1 MDGIQ
6 RIHPLVL
13 VILDGWGQTPNQ
25 EGNATLSVPTP
36 NFDQLLSFFPHTLLH
51 ASGPEVGLSWGEM
64 GNSEVG
70 HLNLGSG
77 RIIMQDLPRIDK
89 TIQDDTF
96 FANRELLEAYNRVLK
111 NNKNLHL
118 IGLVSA
124 GGVHSHINH
133 LFALLDLAARTKIN
147 NVFVHMITDGR
158 DTPPQV
164 ALNDLKTL
172 EAKFQS
178 LGLGKVATVVGRYFA
193 MDRDKHWDRIQKAYD
208 SLTLDAWPKKA
219 PTAAAAIEGAYNLK
233 QTDEFIESVL
243 VEGTSRIKDG
253 DSIVFFNYRS
263 DRAKQL
269 SESIISKDFKD
280 FNRQVNLNNCYFVSF
295 TSYGYEPSSN
305 VKVAFFAEKI
315 QNQLAKVLA
324 ENNLKQLH
332 VAETEKY
339 AHVTYFFNGGQ
350 EEPFPGE
357 ERLLIPSPKV
367 ATYDLKPEMSAKE
380 VTQGFLDYFAKS
392 KPQFSVINFAN
403 ADMVGHTGV
412 FEATCRAITVVDEC
426 LGQVSSAVLR
436 AGGNLIVTADHGNAE
451 QKINLETGEINKE
464 HTTNPVPLI
473 LAFGER
479 RLSTPIPI
487 DLNYKINF
495 AANSPVAVLA
505 DITATCLDILGL
517 AKPSEMSG
525 QSLRKA
531 I

>member
-1 MDGIQ
+1 MDGLN
-6 RIHPLVL
+6 PLVL

-25 EGNATLSVPTP
+25 EGNAILSVATP
-36 NFDQLLSFFPHTLLH
+36 NFDQLLSFFPHTQLH
-51 ASGPEVGLSWGEM
+51 ASGQEVGLSWGEM

-77 RIIMQDLPRIDK
+77 RITMQDLPRIDK
-89 TIQDDTF
+89 TIQDGTF
-96 FANRELLEAYNRVLK
+96 FTNRELLEAYNRALK
-111 NNKNLHL
+111 NNKNIHF

-133 LFALLDLAARTKIN
+133 LFALLDLAAREKFKEA
-147 NVFVHMITDGR
+147 FVHMITDGR
-158 DTPPQV
+158 DTPPKV
-164 ALNDLKTL
+164 ALNDLKAL
-172 EAKFQS
+172 ESKFQS
-178 LGLGKVATVVGRYFA
+178 LGIGKVASVIGRYFA

-208 SLTLDAWPKKA
+208 CLTMTNWPKRA
-219 PTAAAAIEGAYNLK
+219 RTAAEAIQAAYNAG
-233 QTDEFIESVL
+233 QTDEFIEPIVISDAP
-243 VEGTSRIKDG
+243 RIADG

-263 DRAKQL
+263 DRSKQI
-269 SESIISKDFKD
+269 SECIISQDFKD
-280 FNRQVNLNNCYFVSF
+280 FNRQVVLANTYFVSF
-295 TSYGYEPSSN
+295 TSYGHEPTPN

-315 QNQLAKVLA
+315 QNQFAKVLA
-324 ENNLKQLH
+324 DNDLKQFH

-380 VTQGFLDYFAKS
+380 VTQGFLDYFTKN

-403 ADMVGHTGV
+403 PDMVGHTGI
-412 FEATCRAITVVDEC
+412 FEATQKAVIMVDEC
-426 LGQVSSAVLR
+426 LGKVSSGVLQ

-451 QKINLETGEINKE
+451 QKINPETGEINKE
-464 HTTNPVPLI
+464 HTTNPVPFI
-473 LAFGER
+473 LAFSER
-479 RLSTPIPI
+479 RQSAPISI

-495 AANSPVAVLA
+495 AANSPVGVLA
-505 DITATCLDILGL
+505 DVTATCLDILGL
-517 AKPSEMSG
+517 TPPPEMSG